1 MKKLLSIFILTV
13 LVFLVGCSVNQTT
26 ELTTLAPTTQTTTTE
41 VTTEAPTTTSPTTV
55 TTEAATVLILP
66 DLDFD
71 EYDGDGTIDDPY
83 RIDVMMNEP
92 FSKLINIY
100 PINYLS
106 YDEGVI
112 VNGEF
117 YPVTETEYIGLDLS
131 DILCQDLKFKYFTGI
146 FKNQCRRV

>member
-1 MKKLLSIFILTV
+1 MKKLLGFFIFTV
-13 LVFLVGCSVNQTT
+13 FLFLVGCSVNQIT
-26 ELTTLAPTTQTTTTE
+26 ESTTLAPTTQITTTT
-41 VTTEAPTTTSPTTV
+41 VDPTREAPTTTTRPTTV
-55 TTEAATVLILP
+55 TTEATTVLILP

-71 EYDGDGTIDDPY
+71 EYDGAGTLDDPY
-83 RIDVMMNEP
+83 RIDLMMNEP

-117 YPVTETEYIGLDLS
+117 YPVTETEYIGLD
-131 DILCQDLKFKYFTGI
+131 
-146 FKNQCRRV
+146 